1 VTGRAVAPAASKLD
15 GRGLRIG
22 IVASRYHEE
31 IVERLLAA
39 ARAHLLAGGVAPEAM
54 TVVRVPGSFELPFA
68 AALLART
75 RTHDAVVCLG
85 VLLRGETAHF
95 DLIAAAVA
103 QGLTRVGLDEGIPV
117 TFGVVTAETVA
128 QAEARAGGEHGN
140 RGTDA
145 AAAALEMALLRRALG
160 PDR

>member
-1 VTGRAVAPAASKLD
+1 MTGRATVPAAALD
-15 GRGLRIG
+15 GRGLRVA

-31 IVERLLAA
+31 IVARLLAA
-39 ARAHLLAGGVAPEAM
+39 ARERLLAAGVAPEAV

-95 DLIAAAVA
+95 DRIAAAVA
-103 QGLTRVGLDEGIPV
+103 HGLTRVALDEGIPV
-117 TFGVVTAETVA
+117 TFGVVTAETIS
-128 QAEARAGGEHGN
+128 QAEARAGGDHGN
-140 RGTDA
+140 RGADA